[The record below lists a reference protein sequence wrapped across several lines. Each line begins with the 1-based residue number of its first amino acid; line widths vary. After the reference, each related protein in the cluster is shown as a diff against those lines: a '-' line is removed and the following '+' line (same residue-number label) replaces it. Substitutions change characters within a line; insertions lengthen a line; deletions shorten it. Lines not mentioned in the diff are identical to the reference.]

1 MCCPESRFA
10 SHLVACLSCVSGTM
24 IGTNVMDLPLRL
36 SQGKFAF
43 PWQVKSTVPNQI
55 NQLLLGVPTTVNVKG
70 LQLNTSLV
78 QDPEITPSRLVIRD
92 WGRFKNPA
100 GVSEVSMLSLSTQK
114 SGASSLLPAML
125 PSLFDGGIIGCLMP
139 CQNLEHYTFALVSAL
154 PTAGLPVCEGKW
166 AAKLSNY
173 ARGLSLHADCQP
185 G

>member
-1 MCCPESRFA
+1 
-10 SHLVACLSCVSGTM
+10 M

-43 PWQVKSTVPNQI
+43 PWQVESTVPAQI

-100 GVSEVSMLSLSTQK
+100 GVSEVSM
-114 SGASSLLPAML
+114 
-125 PSLFDGGIIGCLMP
+125 PSLCTQNLALAAFCQQCFLHRLMEGSLGVLR
-139 CQNLEHYTFALVSAL
+139 QNLEDYTSALVGAL

-173 ARGLSLHADCQP
+173 ARGLSLHANCQS